1 MTARDEKIR
10 RRPVATRDAQAVG
23 AVFDAAVRTGWTY
36 LGEIVQSPMFT
47 PDEWDADVAAHR
59 GPDAMLVAVDAADL
73 VVGFTAVHPRD
84 CEMYLLF
91 VHPDVSGR
99 GIGRLLLEAAHD
111 VLRSHGCAVSQLYT
125 HEQ

>member
-1 MTARDEKIR
+1 
-10 RRPVATRDAQAVG
+10 
-23 AVFDAAVRTGWTY
+23 
-36 LGEIVQSPMFT
+36 
-47 PDEWDADVAAHR
+47 
-59 GPDAMLVAVDAADL
+59 MLVVVDAADL

-84 CEMYLLF
+84 CEMYVLF

-125 HEQ
+125 HEQNDRALAVYRAAGYTPDGTVRVSDFRGIALREPRLVAPLDRAVPPV